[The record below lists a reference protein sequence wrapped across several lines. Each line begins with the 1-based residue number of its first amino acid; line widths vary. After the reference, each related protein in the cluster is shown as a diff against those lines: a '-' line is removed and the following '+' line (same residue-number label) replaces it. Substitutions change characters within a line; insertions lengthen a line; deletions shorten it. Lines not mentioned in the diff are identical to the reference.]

1 MDFGQKIFIIWQ
13 KAEIIPNLLDVAPLV
28 GPPTMKI
35 RVVMFCT
42 LPLVA
47 PSQKSTC
54 FDPSGHL
61 KNGKCIFCV
70 KTEKKTLFAKVVG
83 NAKMHI
89 STKNGTMV
97 PQFAVELAQTMVTWQ
112 GRPRELLPGST
123 LCERVHL

>member
-1 MDFGQKIFIIWQ
+1 MDLGQKIFIIWQ
-13 KAEIIPNLLDVAPLV
+13 KVDIIPILLDVAPLV
-28 GPPTMKI
+28 GPPPMKI
-35 RVVMFCT
+35 RLVMFCT

-61 KNGKCIFCV
+61 KNGKCIFNV
-70 KTEKKTLFAKVVG
+70 ETEKTLVAKVVG
-83 NAKMHI
+83 NANMHI

-97 PQFAVELAQTMVTWQ
+97 PQFAVELAQTMVIWQ

-123 LCERVHL
+123 SL